1 MVELQTL
8 ITKKVNW
15 AEYNAVLKK
24 LADLRQY
31 VDGMAES
38 VFIGQREALESEF
51 ATLLMLRAVLVTV
64 AHFNDTSLSLA

>member
-1 MVELQTL
+1 M

-51 ATLLMLRAVLVTV
+51 APRLKGL
-64 AHFNDTSLSLA
+64 

>member
-51 ATLLMLRAVLVTV
+51 AALLMLRDGNTDAGNGNSLAVL
-64 AHFNDTSLSLA
+64 